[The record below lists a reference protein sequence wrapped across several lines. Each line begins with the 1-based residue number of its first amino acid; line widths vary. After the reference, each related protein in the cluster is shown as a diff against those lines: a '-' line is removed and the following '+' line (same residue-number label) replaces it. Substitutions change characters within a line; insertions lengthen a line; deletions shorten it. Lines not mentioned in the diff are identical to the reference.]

1 MSLRLRGQRVGRR
14 GQRIVHGGYV
24 ADLTRQELQRWARLG
39 AQSRLEELR
48 REEAAIRRAFP
59 DLFRGRRGSA
69 GRAASSAAETG
80 SAGRGGRRRR
90 RRRPAMSAAAR
101 KAVSERMKKYWAARR
116 KGSAK

>member
-1 MSLRLRGQRVGRR
+1 LADAASALSN
-14 GQRIVHGGYV
+14 GGYV
-24 ADLTRQELQRWARLG
+24 ADLTRQELQRLARLG

-59 DLFRGRRGSA
+59 DLFRGRRGSP
-69 GRAASSAAETG
+69 GRAASSDAET
-80 SAGRGGRRRR
+80 SAAGGRRRR

-116 KGSAK
+116 KSAK

>member
-24 ADLTRQELQRWARLG
+24 ADLTRQELQRLARLG

-48 REEAAIRRAFP
+48 REEIAIRRAFP
-59 DLFRGRRGSA
+59 DLFGGGRGRVGRP
-69 GRAASSAAETG
+69 RAART
-80 SAGRGGRRRR
+80 RRRSN
-90 RRRPAMSAAAR
+90 MSAAQR

-116 KGSAK
+116 KSGAK